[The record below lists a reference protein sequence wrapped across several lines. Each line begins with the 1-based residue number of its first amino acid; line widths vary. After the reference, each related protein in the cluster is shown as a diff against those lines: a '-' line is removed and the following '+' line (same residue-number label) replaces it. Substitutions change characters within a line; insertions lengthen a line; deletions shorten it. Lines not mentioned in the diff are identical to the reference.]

1 MSRTTLVDISKPS
14 IAVVAEALV
23 QLLED
28 LARPYKTISAHP
40 LHVLHSEFYVLELLA
55 ECCTTHWESINASEN
70 TSDRENAPFQ
80 SLRSNDSIKPEGRR
94 ASRNKLLARDNPPE
108 ALDDD
113 LAKRIIDV
121 IKLFSNP
128 IPDGYVLPAFNI
140 LDDVLGT
147 SPAAQSPGSD
157 LLNGANGQQNTT
169 EAAIL
174 IQEHSESTEACI
186 RKVVEFVSFSNW
198 PRTLEY
204 LRGSLRGLL
213 AAQSSNGNQA
223 QNGAVVDDEALVT
236 VRLIPSFWVD
246 SRKLGVVIQEL
257 CGSFLHLRKAFQTI
271 VAIVVPLLITRWLE
285 RNPEEFIQL
294 HTMHKRLDGGAETL
308 FDMTNT
314 MIDAGRRKTLL
325 FPFQT
330 SLLFLLPDVFEVASN
345 MRDIKSSSISKKV
358 SFLEM
363 LRKTLRNRNE
373 AAIYCLTSV
382 LRVARH
388 FPLDSDSALLSYAQD
403 VQEEVREAVFRRYTV
418 GAENTSID
426 SGLMTAAFVS
436 LAHLNFRT
444 CVDSL
449 APFCLAPN
457 TSPDFKLAVIRAC
470 THFAKQS
477 NASDYHPLY
486 VKLSEFI
493 RTYMKVWCFHKFQD
507 VLLIL
512 KKGTTLRF
520 RDSYPIEHVTM
531 NRQTKFSS
539 SGELVYSMLVFLDV
553 YPMALFIGLDL
564 ASHNNDAAFEDVY
577 AALMAFLTSEDEK
590 IRLLTSEVCRSS
602 LTEATMSAW
611 RRKDYKFSNTAK
623 FNFWEST

>member
-1 MSRTTLVDISKPS
+1 M
-14 IAVVAEALV
+14 

-28 LARPYKTISAHP
+28 LARPFKTILAHP

-55 ECCTTHWESINASEN
+55 ECCTTHWESINAP
-70 TSDRENAPFQ
+70 ENAGDIEDALSQ
-80 SLRSNDSIKPEGRR
+80 GYKSDDGTKPEGRR
-94 ASRNKLLARDNPPE
+94 ASRNKLLARDNPPK
-108 ALDDD
+108 ALDDE
-113 LAKRIIDV
+113 LVKRIIDV
-121 IKLFSNP
+121 AKLFSNP
-128 IPDGYVLPAFNI
+128 IPDGYVLPASNI
-140 LDDVLGT
+140 LDDVLATPPPTYNLWPLDSSNGT
-147 SPAAQSPGSD
+147 
-157 LLNGANGQQNTT
+157 NGQQNVT

-204 LRGSLRGLL
+204 LRNSLRGLL
-213 AAQSSNGNQA
+213 AAHSSNGNQA
-223 QNGAVVDDEALVT
+223 QNGVLADDEALVI

-246 SRKLGVVIQEL
+246 SRKLGLIIQEL

-271 VAIVVPLLITRWLE
+271 VAIVVPQLITRWLE
-285 RNPEEFIQL
+285 RNPEDFIEL

-308 FDMTNT
+308 FDMTNS

-373 AAIYCLTSV
+373 AAIYCLTSL

-388 FPLDSDSALLSYAQD
+388 FPLDSDSALLSYALD

-418 GAENTSID
+418 GAENTTID

-436 LAHLNFRT
+436 LAHLNFKT

-449 APFCLAPN
+449 TPFCLAPN
-457 TSPDFKLAVIRAC
+457 TSPDFKLAVMRAC
-470 THFAKQS
+470 THFARQS
-477 NASDYHPLY
+477 NVNDYMPLF
-486 VKLSEFI
+486 VKISEFI
-493 RTYMKVWCFHKFQD
+493 RTYMKVWR
-507 VLLIL
+507 I
-512 KKGTTLRF
+512 
-520 RDSYPIEHVTM
+520 
-531 NRQTKFSS
+531 
-539 SGELVYSMLVFLDV
+539 
-553 YPMALFIGLDL
+553 
-564 ASHNNDAAFEDVY
+564 HN
-577 AALMAFLTSEDEK
+577 S
-590 IRLLTSEVCRSS
+590 
-602 LTEATMSAW
+602 
-611 RRKDYKFSNTAK
+611 
-623 FNFWEST
+623 